1 MAETPIT
8 SSALRSDWLAKA
20 EVLTEALPFMRRYS
34 GHRIVVKFGGHAMGE
49 AESIQSFANDM
60 VLLNQVGACPVVVH
74 GGGPQIG
81 AMLNKL
87 DIQSEFING
96 LRVTDAETVNVVE
109 MVLCGAI
116 NKSLVGALQQ
126 AGGSAVGISGKDSG
140 LITARKIS
148 TAKGGSNIEEAV
160 DLGFVGEPDHI
171 DTRVVDALISAGM
184 TPVIAPVAPAT
195 DGATYNINADTAAGA
210 ISAAMGATRLLMLT
224 DVSGVLNKDGEHIQK
239 LKITQARAL
248 IADGTI
254 NGGMIPKVETC
265 IDAVEGG
272 AEAAVILDGRE
283 PHAVLVELFT
293 EHGIGTIITK
303 D

>member
-1 MAETPIT
+1 MESVDLNRHAK
-8 SSALRSDWLAKA
+8 WLAKA
-20 EVLTEALPFMRRYS
+20 DILTDALPFMRRYNGQS
-34 GHRIVVKFGGHAMGE
+34 VVIKYGGHAMGD
-49 AESIQSFANDM
+49 AELAAEFAADM
-60 VLLNQVGACPVVVH
+60 VLIKQVGMHPVVVH

-81 AMLNKL
+81 AMLERLAIKS
-87 DIQSEFING
+87 DFVDG
-96 LRVTDAETVNVVE
+96 LRITDQATVEIVE
-109 MVLCGAI
+109 MVLAGSINKAVVAAI
-116 NKSLVGALQQ
+116 NQ
-126 AGGSAVGISGKDSG
+126 AGGSAVGLSGKDAG
-140 LITARKIS
+140 LIQARRLTRTS
-148 TAKGGSNIEEAV
+148 VDPDSQIEKV
-160 DLGFVGEPDHI
+160 LDLGFVGEPAHVDVAI
-171 DTRVVDALISAGM
+171 LKTLAENRVI
-184 TPVIAPVAPAT
+184 PVVAPIGL
-195 DGATYNINADTAAGA
+195 GAAGETFNINADTAAGA

-283 PHAVLVELFT
+283 RHAVLVELFT